1 MILERWKR
9 TLPVKKLKFID
20 GAAVFRNYGSVWLLL
35 EDLSQGLTDQSFK
48 SHQPVLR
55 VISRDHLL
63 MELNN
68 CLELGNCVGADDLDV
83 ERVRELIER
92 VKSLDPD
99 TMVDIEGI

>member
-1 MILERWKR
+1 MSLERWKR
-9 TLPVKKLKFID
+9 TLPVRKLKFID
-20 GAAVFRNYGSVWLLL
+20 GAAVFRDYGSVWMLL
-35 EDLSQGLTDQSFK
+35 EDLSQGISDQSFK

-63 MELNN
+63 TELEN
-68 CLELGNCVGADDLDV
+68 CLELGGCVGADDLDMD
-83 ERVRELIER
+83 RVRELIKR